1 MARYIYSG
9 TTRDGAGKIIS
20 AATIAVYLAGGTTA
34 ASVYAAYSGGTAVN
48 SVTSSTDG
56 TFTFYVDDSDYTA
69 GSQKFK
75 IVVSKTGYSSQT
87 YDYVSIYDLTSSSL
101 TLTTTTLASPTVS
114 GTITTTGLK
123 GIEILLSTTTIA
135 LNADGD
141 TTIYTVPTGAT
152 CVLTKAILVA
162 GANANSTDF
171 SIGQNGAETDWL
183 PTNQLDN
190 LDASGDAIILMPV
203 PATTPTKCKAYA
215 AGTVI
220 QAKVSNQAGGA
231 TNTLFLFGILY

>member
-1 MARYIYSG
+1 MARFIFSG
-9 TTRDGAGKIIS
+9 VSRDGAGKIIPS
-20 AATIAVYLAGGTTA
+20 ATISVYLAGTTTV
-34 ASVYAAYSGGTAVN
+34 ASIYTAYAGGTAVN
-48 SVTSSTDG
+48 STTSGTDG
-56 TFTFYVDDSDYTA
+56 VFTFYVSDSDYTA
-69 GSQKFK
+69 GAQKFK
-75 IVVSKTGYSSQT
+75 IVMSKTGYSSQT
-87 YDYVSIYDLTSSSL
+87 YDYISIYDIDSDAL
-101 TLTTTTLASPTVS
+101 TLNTPTLVSPTIS

-123 GIEILLSTTTIA
+123 GIEILLSTSTIA
-135 LNADGD
+135 LNADAD
-141 TTIYTVPTGAT
+141 TTIYTVPAGAT
-152 CVLTKAILVA
+152 CLLTKAILVA

-183 PTNQLDN
+183 PTQQLDN

-215 AGTVI
+215 ATTVI

>member
-9 TTRDGAGKIIS
+9 TTRDGAGKIIAS
-20 AATIAVYLAGGTTA
+20 ATVAVYLAGTTTA
-34 ASVYAAYSGGTAVN
+34 ASVYEAYSGGTAVN
-48 SVTSSTDG
+48 SVTSGTDG
-56 TFTFYVDDSDYTA
+56 VFTFYVDDTTYTA

-75 IVVSKTGYSSQT
+75 IIMSKSGYTSQT
-87 YDYVSIYDLTSSSL
+87 YDYISIYDIASSAI
-101 TLTTTTLASPTVS
+101 TLTTPTLSSPTLS
-114 GTITTTGLK
+114 GTVTTTGLK
-123 GIEILLSTTTIA
+123 GQEILLSTTTIA
-135 LNADGD
+135 LNADAD
-141 TTIYTVPTGAT
+141 TTIYTVPEGAT
-152 CVLTKAILVA
+152 CVLTKAILIA

-215 AGTVI
+215 ASTVI

-231 TNTLFLFGILY
+231 TNTLLLFGILY

>member
-1 MARYIYSG
+1 MARYIYEAH
-9 TTRDGAGKIIS
+9 TKDGAGKIIPS
-20 AATIAVYLAGGTTA
+20 ATVSVYLAGTTTV
-34 ASVYAAYSGGTAVN
+34 ASVYSAYSGGTAVN
-48 SVTSSTDG
+48 SVTSGTDG
-56 TFTFYVDDSDYTA
+56 KFTFYVDDTDYTA
-69 GSQKFK
+69 SSQKFK
-75 IVVSKTGYSSQT
+75 IVISKTGYTSQT
-87 YDYVSIYDLTSSSL
+87 YNYVSIYDLTTSALVSK
-101 TLTTTTLASPTVS
+101 TLSNPTLI

-123 GIEILLSTTTIA
+123 GTEILLSTTTVA
-135 LNADGD
+135 LNADAD

-162 GANANSTDF
+162 GENANSTDF
-171 SIGQNGAETDWL
+171 SIGQDGAETDWL

-190 LDASGDAIILMPV
+190 LDASGDAIVLMPV

>member
-1 MARYIYSG
+1 MSRYIYKG
-9 TTRDGAGKIIS
+9 TTRDGAGKIIAS
-20 AATIAVYLAGGTTA
+20 ATISVYLAGTTTA
-34 ASVYAAYSGGTAVN
+34 ASVYEAYTGGTAVN
-48 SVTSSTDG
+48 SVTSGTDG
-56 TFTFYVDDSDYTA
+56 TFTFYVSDADYTA
-69 GSQKFK
+69 GAQKFK
-75 IVVSKTGYSSQT
+75 IVMSKSGYSSQT
-87 YDYVSIYDLTSSSL
+87 YDYISIYDIDSDALTLNTPTLTS
-101 TLTTTTLASPTVS
+101 PTIS

-135 LNADGD
+135 LNADAD
-141 TTIYTVPTGAT
+141 TTIYTVPTGVT

-215 AGTVI
+215 ATTVI